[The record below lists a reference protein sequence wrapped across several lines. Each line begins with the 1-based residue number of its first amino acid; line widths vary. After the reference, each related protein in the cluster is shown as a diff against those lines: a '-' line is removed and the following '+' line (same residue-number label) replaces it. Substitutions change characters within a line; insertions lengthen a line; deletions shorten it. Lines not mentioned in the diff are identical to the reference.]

1 MFSGAG
7 GMSNQLEQSM
17 ETPMKDK
24 REQLRTEMLEA
35 ELERAEMK
43 RDYVAKGVE
52 ATWEKRVELDAR
64 IAKLTLGLHKYNVA
78 EYAEKKRIK
87 AIHRMQTFS
96 ILIEKLESSGL
107 GKLVNEARAESLAQ
121 LEAAGLR
128 EAYEA

>member
-1 MFSGAG
+1 
-7 GMSNQLEQSM
+7 M

-43 RDYVAKGVE
+43 RAYVADGVD
-52 ATWEKRVELDAR
+52 APWAKRVELDAR
-64 IAKLTLGLHKYNVA
+64 IARLTLELHKYNIA
-78 EYAEKKRIK
+78 ERAEKERVKGL
-87 AIHRMQTFS
+87 HRMQVIA
-96 ILIEKLESSGL
+96 ILIEKLERNGL
-107 GKLVNEARAESLAQ
+107 GKLVNEARAESLTQ